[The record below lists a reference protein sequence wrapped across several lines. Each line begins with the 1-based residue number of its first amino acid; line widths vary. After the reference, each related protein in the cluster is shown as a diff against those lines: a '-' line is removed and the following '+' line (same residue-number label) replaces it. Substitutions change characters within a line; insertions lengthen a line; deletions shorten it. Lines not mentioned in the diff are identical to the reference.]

1 MSIELSKDS
10 FNQAGKS
17 SQPRLCV
24 SKLRQNI
31 GQELH
36 NRPSAKIAIS
46 TSISHLALRVS
57 QLERHQEFVKLCA
70 LCNRYNV
77 IPPAHDACCYYQHF
91 KGFDIRLE
99 RHLEFSSYTFIRA
112 GVSPGLFD
120 GYAIECVPQ
129 QWFDELVGEL
139 VSAVNVVI
147 CDSALSEQQHKKTFE
162 GSQVLGS
169 HVAKGRASVF
179 TSFRLH
185 SDGFGRLYIQSHALN
200 EYQAGR
206 LIQRLLE
213 IETYQM
219 MALLSLPIARG
230 LAPKVADMEQRLVSI
245 NQKMAQVCHHDD
257 GQMLESLSSLASQT
271 EQLIADI
278 SYRFSATNAYYE
290 LVCTRLEQLKEEDIC
305 GVEGIGEFVTR
316 RLSPGIRTCQALTHR
331 LNDLTC
337 RIERASA
344 LLRTR
349 VDLSIEQQ
357 NQKLLQAINHRGA
370 VQLRLQQMVEGVS
383 IVAIVYYSM
392 GLLDY
397 LLDALNSAGWPTNK
411 TIVKGAAVPVFLLF
425 TWLIMRFVVKVI
437 KKQPVA

>member
-1 MSIELSKDS
+1 M
-10 FNQAGKS
+10 
-17 SQPRLCV
+17 
-24 SKLRQNI
+24 
-31 GQELH
+31 
-36 NRPSAKIAIS
+36 
-46 TSISHLALRVS
+46 
-57 QLERHQEFVKLCA
+57 
-70 LCNRYNV
+70 
-77 IPPAHDACCYYQHF
+77 
-91 KGFDIRLE
+91 
-99 RHLEFSSYTFIRA
+99 
-112 GVSPGLFD
+112 
-120 GYAIECVPQ
+120 
-129 QWFDELVGEL
+129 
-139 VSAVNVVI
+139 
-147 CDSALSEQQHKKTFE
+147 
-162 GSQVLGS
+162 
-169 HVAKGRASVF
+169 
-179 TSFRLH
+179 
-185 SDGFGRLYIQSHALN
+185 
-200 EYQAGR
+200 
-206 LIQRLLE
+206 
-213 IETYQM
+213 
-219 MALLSLPIARG
+219 
-230 LAPKVADMEQRLVSI
+230 
-245 NQKMAQVCHHDD
+245 
-257 GQMLESLSSLASQT
+257 
-271 EQLIADI
+271 
-278 SYRFSATNAYYE
+278 
-290 LVCTRLEQLKEEDIC
+290 CTRLEQLKEEDIC